1 MPFQTDAEKGMNAS
15 AAEDQR
21 RNSLFRVAVLVFIF
35 NLISAAVFIAFVNH
49 PVYDDGYNFFDVQHY
64 ASKGVSLAT
73 LRAQRNAPGP
83 AGFIW
88 MAASVRLIGGNE
100 LRDARI
106 GALFS
111 WMLLGAGIFLGARF
125 SCSPDIWYAALLVS
139 LVFPHS
145 VMAAGTLLTE
155 GPALLFAVLG
165 ALAWTE
171 FVSRD
176 DSHAASLILGM
187 LGCLFLGLAV
197 TCRQYSLAFLPAAAL
212 TAALQLRSRT
222 LDPVGKWSFVGRA
235 LGCLALS
242 LVPVLLLLRAWGGI
256 ASPGI
261 ESGTSYNM
269 MYKASAGVNP
279 LRPVIAALRLA
290 VYLVPFTFPLIAKA
304 KRLRLPVLAIALLGG
319 IAAGRWAESFLQPGP
334 LNSLV
339 GALGRAHLSREIV
352 FGAIAVVAIY
362 NAIAFSFAL
371 WEQRTSLL
379 SSPPAAFSLLAI
391 VFFVGE
397 QLAVGGNIPFYDRYV
412 LQVAPFIGALAF
424 AVLPVFDK
432 ARFMAIIALSFL
444 SQFMLWRLAVGA

>member
-1 MPFQTDAEKGMNAS
+1 MNVSAE
-15 AAEDQR
+15 EDQQ
-21 RNSLFRVAVLVFIF
+21 RNSLLCAAVLVFIF
-35 NLISAAVFIAFVNH
+35 NLISAAAFIALVNH
-49 PVYDDGYNFFDVQHY
+49 PVYDDGFNVFDVHNY
-64 ASKGVSLAT
+64 ASKGVSLDT

-83 AGFIW
+83 ASFIW
-88 MAASVRLIGGNE
+88 MAAAVRLIGGNE

-106 GALFS
+106 AALFS
-111 WMLLGAGIFLGARF
+111 WILLGAGVLLGARF
-125 SCSPDIWYAALLVS
+125 SRHTNLWYAALLAS

-176 DSHAASLILGM
+176 GSHAASLIFGL

-197 TCRQYSLAFLPAAAL
+197 ICRQYSLAFLPAAAM
-212 TAALQLRSRT
+212 TAALQFRSMNCEPAR
-222 LDPVGKWSFVGRA
+222 KWSFVGGTLA
-235 LGCLALS
+235 SLALS
-242 LVPVLLLLRAWGGI
+242 LVPVLLLLLAWGGI

-279 LRPVIAALRLA
+279 LRPFIAALRLA
-290 VYLVPFTFPLIAKA
+290 VYLVPFTFPLIAKV
-304 KRLRLPVLAIALLGG
+304 KPRLRLPILAFAALGG
-319 IAAGRWAESFLQPGP
+319 IAAGHWTESLLQPGP
-334 LNSLV
+334 LHSFV
-339 GALGRAHLSREIV
+339 GGLGRTPIGREIV
-352 FGAIAVVAIY
+352 FGTIAALAIY
-362 NAIAFSFAL
+362 NAIAFAIAL

-379 SSPPAAFSLLAI
+379 SSPSAAFSLLAI
-391 VFFVGE
+391 AFFVSE

-412 LQVAPFIGALAF
+412 LQAAPFIGALAF

-432 ARFMAIIALSFL
+432 ARLMAIIALSFL
-444 SQFMLWRLAVGA
+444 SQFMLWRFAVGA